1 MREKDFILCLENILG
16 RSFLMEIFPSLS
28 LFRQTF
34 SPNFRETVF
43 LHSSLLAVLF
53 IFSANAK

>member
-43 LHSSLLAVLF
+43 LHSSPAVLF